1 MILTIASILEEIDQ
15 LKPVAD
21 VAGKVMEL
29 LDDPDCGTADLSEII
44 CHEPALTANV
54 LKLANSAYFGLPGKI
69 EDARQAIVYLGM
81 DQVVDLILLVSCSK
95 SFNGSHEGYGLDT
108 GKLWESAVSAA
119 IIASD
124 LANLKGIKPSSLAF
138 TGAFLRDIGKV
149 VLDRYVQT
157 GIESILALV
166 KSLGISFKDAERRVL
181 GYDHAQIGA
190 MLAEKWHF
198 PPSLQCILRCYHTPL
213 NARECFSEACVV
225 YLADVIVRKIGIGA
239 GIDDDY
245 YQEDEGVARS
255 LELSESQI
263 QDVIDGF
270 EGKMDRVRALFS
282 SD

>member
-1 MILTIASILEEIDQ
+1 MILTITSILEEIDH

-21 VAGKVMEL
+21 AAGKVMAL

-44 CHEPALTANV
+44 RHEPALTGNV
-54 LKLANSAYFGLPGKI
+54 LKLANSSYFGLPGKI

-95 SFNGSHEGYGLDT
+95 SFRGSHEGYGLDA

-119 IIASD
+119 IVAGD
-124 LANLKGIKPSSLAF
+124 LADLKGVKPSSLSF
-138 TGAFLRDIGKV
+138 TGALLRDIGKV
-149 VLDRYVQT
+149 VLNQYVRT

-166 KSLGISFKDAERRVL
+166 KSLNITFKEAERRVL
-181 GYDHAQIGA
+181 GFDHAQIGA

-198 PPSLQCILRCYHTPL
+198 PPLLQCILRCYHTPL
-213 NARECFSEACVV
+213 QAKECYPEASVV
-225 YLADVIVRKIGIGA
+225 YLADAIVRKMGIGT

-245 YQEDEGVARS
+245 YKEDEDVARS

-270 EGKMDRVRALFS
+270 EGKMDRVRALFAL
-282 SD
+282 D

>member
-1 MILTIASILEEIDQ
+1 MILTITSILEEIDH
-15 LKPVAD
+15 LEPVAD
-21 VAGKVMEL
+21 VAGKVMAL

-44 CHEPALTANV
+44 CHEPGLTANV
-54 LKLANSAYFGLPGKI
+54 LKLANSSYFGLPGKI

-95 SFNGSHEGYGLDT
+95 SFRGSHEGYGLDA

-119 IIASD
+119 IVAGD
-124 LANLKGIKPSSLAF
+124 LADLKGIKPSSLAF
-138 TGAFLRDIGKV
+138 TGALLRDIGKV
-149 VLDRYVQT
+149 VLNQYVRT

-166 KSLGISFKDAERRVL
+166 KSLDITFKEAERQVL
-181 GYDHAQIGA
+181 GFDHAQIGA

-213 NARECFSEACVV
+213 QAGECYSEASVV
-225 YLADVIVRKIGIGA
+225 YLADAIVRKMGIGT
-239 GIDDDY
+239 GIDDAY
-245 YQEDEGVARS
+245 YKEDEDVARS

-270 EGKMDRVRALFS
+270 EGKMDRVRALFA

>member
-1 MILTIASILEEIDQ
+1 MILTITSILEEIDH

-21 VAGKVMEL
+21 VAGKVVAL
-29 LDDPDCGTADLSEII
+29 LDDSDCGTADLSEII

-54 LKLANSAYFGLPGKI
+54 LKLANSSYFGLPGKI

-95 SFNGSHEGYGLDT
+95 SFRGSHEGYGLDA

-119 IIASD
+119 IVAGD
-124 LANLKGIKPSSLAF
+124 LADLKGIKPSSLAF
-138 TGAFLRDIGKV
+138 TGALLRDIGKV
-149 VLDRYVQT
+149 VLNRYVRT

-166 KSLGISFKDAERRVL
+166 NSLDITFKEAERRVL
-181 GYDHAQIGA
+181 GFDHAQIGA

-198 PPSLQCILRCYHTPL
+198 PPSLQCILRCYHTPSR
-213 NARECFSEACVV
+213 AKECYPEASIV
-225 YLADVIVRKIGIGA
+225 YLADAIIRKMGIGT
-239 GIDDDY
+239 GLDDDY
-245 YQEDEGVARS
+245 YKEDEDVARS

-263 QDVIDGF
+263 RYVIDGF
-270 EGKMDRVRALFS
+270 EGKMERVRTLFA

>member
-1 MILTIASILEEIDQ
+1 MILTITSILEEIDH

-21 VAGKVMEL
+21 VAGKVMAL

-44 CHEPALTANV
+44 CHEPGLTANV
-54 LKLANSAYFGLPGKI
+54 LKLANSSYFGLPGKI

-95 SFNGSHEGYGLDT
+95 SFRGSHEGYGLDV

-119 IIASD
+119 IVAGD
-124 LANLKGIKPSSLAF
+124 LADLKGIKPSSLPF
-138 TGAFLRDIGKV
+138 TGALLRDIGKV
-149 VLDRYVQT
+149 VLNQYVRT

-166 KSLGISFKDAERRVL
+166 KSLNITFKEAERRVL
-181 GYDHAQIGA
+181 GFDHAQIGA

-198 PPSLQCILRCYHTPL
+198 PPSLQCILRCYHTPSQ
-213 NARECFSEACVV
+213 AKECYSEASVV
-225 YLADVIVRKIGIGA
+225 YLADAIVRKMGIGT

-245 YQEDEGVARS
+245 YKEDEDVARS

-270 EGKMDRVRALFS
+270 EGKMDRVRALFA

>member
-1 MILTIASILEEIDQ
+1 MILTITSILEEIDH

-21 VAGKVMEL
+21 VAGKVMAL

-54 LKLANSAYFGLPGKI
+54 LKLANSSYFGLPGKI

-81 DQVVDLILLVSCSK
+81 DQVIDLILLVSCSK
-95 SFNGSHEGYGLDT
+95 SFRGSHEGYGLDA

-119 IIASD
+119 IVAGD
-124 LANLKGIKPSSLAF
+124 LADLKGIKPSSLAF
-138 TGAFLRDIGKV
+138 TGALLRDIGKV
-149 VLDRYVQT
+149 VLNRYVRT

-166 KSLGISFKDAERRVL
+166 KSLDITFKEAERRVI
-181 GYDHAQIGA
+181 GFDHAQIGA

-213 NARECFSEACVV
+213 LAKECYSEASVV
-225 YLADVIVRKIGIGA
+225 YLADAIIRKMGIGN

-245 YQEDEGVARS
+245 YKEDEDVARS

-270 EGKMDRVRALFS
+270 EGKMDRVRILFA